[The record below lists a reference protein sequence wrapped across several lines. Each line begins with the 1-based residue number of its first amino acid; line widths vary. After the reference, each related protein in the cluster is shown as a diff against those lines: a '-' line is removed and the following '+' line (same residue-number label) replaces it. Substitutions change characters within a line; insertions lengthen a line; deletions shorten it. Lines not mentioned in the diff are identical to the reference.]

1 MERRRFIGLR
11 QVWMAFFI
19 VVSHLAVGQETDAEK
34 DTLYNGVLLIPFPT
48 QMYLSDSDREIAEES
63 EVSYEALR
71 AQFRMGLDISFA
83 VRLQELYGD
92 HSLLRDTNERA
103 SSDLNAIY
111 RNTRYNYAFTPAK
124 EAEMKAEEVE
134 GEKGL
139 SGLLGKK
146 KKKDPEPAPQRG
158 LFGEEVEEVKPAADD
173 PGSYMHAYLRD
184 SSQLMSLYEAYGTEL
199 FLFLNQ
205 FEIDTR
211 FDDCIDF
218 DNKIYN
224 RELKVHYDLYRYDG
238 KLLDGGVLITTF
250 PSSVN
255 SVNEITRKYFPN
267 MTDSFREKIPLR
279 NVTTEEGAD

>member
-1 MERRRFIGLR
+1 MKKSRFIGLR
-11 QVWMAFFI
+11 QVWMAFFMFL
-19 VVSHLAVGQETDAEK
+19 SHLAVGQEAEA

-103 SSDLNAIY
+103 SSDLNSIY
-111 RNTRYNYAFTPAK
+111 KNTRYNYAFTPAK
-124 EAEMKAEEVE
+124 MAEMETEKKA

-146 KKKDPEPAPQRG
+146 KKKEPESKPERG
-158 LFGEEVEEVKPAADD
+158 LFGEEIQEAKPAADA
-173 PGSYMHAYLRD
+173 PGSYMHAFLRD
-184 SSQLMSLYEAYGTEL
+184 SSYLIGLYEAYDTEL

-224 RELKVHYDLYRYDG
+224 REIKVHYDLYRFDG

-255 SVNEITRKYFPN
+255 SVNEITRKYFPT
-267 MTDSFREKIPLR
+267 MTDAFGEKIPLR
-279 NVTTEEGAD
+279 DPSKEEVAE